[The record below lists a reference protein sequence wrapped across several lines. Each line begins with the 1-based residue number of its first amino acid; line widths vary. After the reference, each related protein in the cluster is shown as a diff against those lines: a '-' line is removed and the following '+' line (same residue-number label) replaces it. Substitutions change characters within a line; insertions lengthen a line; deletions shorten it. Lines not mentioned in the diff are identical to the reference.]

1 MVSLLDPLEALEK
14 RRLESL
20 RETIERRMG
29 NRILEIGDMFM
40 VACEPCGGGI
50 AGFYIAKGMAEM
62 SGEWMRVWRV
72 QKTARGHYY
81 YSASACNLDG
91 GLVYS
96 EGSFKNGWAWS
107 HYHTWS
113 HYHMGAIRRKDQG
126 IICLSGLGA
135 DHLKKQCLTTK
146 PVTTINK
153 QSLPNV

>member
-72 QKTARGHYY
+72 EKNGSGRYY

-96 EGSFKNGWAWS
+96 EGSFKNGWAWN
-107 HYHTWS
+107 HYQ
-113 HYHMGAIRRKDQG
+113 MGAIRRKGQG

-135 DHLKKQCLTTK
+135 DHLKKQGLTTK

-153 QSLPNV
+153 QSLPNI

>member
-1 MVSLLDPLEALEK
+1 MVSLLDPLEVLEK

-40 VACEPCGGGI
+40 VACEPCDS
-50 AGFYIAKGMAEM
+50 ASCFYTAKGMAEM
-62 SGEWMRVWRV
+62 SGGWMRVWRV
-72 QKTARGHYY
+72 EKDGTGHYY

-96 EGSFKNGWAWS
+96 EGSFKNGWDWN
-107 HYHTWS
+107 HYQ
-113 HYHMGAIRRKDQG
+113 MGAIRRKGQG
-126 IICLSGLGA
+126 IVCLSGLGA
-135 DHLKKQCLTTK
+135 DHLKKQGLTTK

>member
-96 EGSFKNGWAWS
+96 EGSFKNGWAWN
-107 HYHTWS
+107 HYQ
-113 HYHMGAIRRKDQG
+113 MGAIRRKDQG

-135 DHLKKQCLTTK
+135 DHLKKQGLTTK
-146 PVTTINK
+146 PVATINK

>member
-40 VACEPCGGGI
+40 VACEPCGSI
-50 AGFYIAKGMAEM
+50 SGFYTAKGMAEM

-72 QKTARGHYY
+72 EKNARGRYY
-81 YSASACNLDG
+81 YSAMACNLDG

-96 EGSFKNGWAWS
+96 EGSFKNGWAWN
-107 HYHTWS
+107 HYQ
-113 HYHMGAIRRKDQG
+113 MGAIRRKGQG
-126 IICLSGLGA
+126 IVCLSGLGA
-135 DHLKKQCLTTK
+135 DHLKKQGLTTK
-146 PVTTINK
+146 PITTINK

>member
-1 MVSLLDPLEALEK
+1 MVSLLDPLEVLEK

-40 VACEPCGGGI
+40 VACEPCDS
-50 AGFYIAKGMAEM
+50 ASGFYTAKGMAEM
-62 SGEWMRVWRV
+62 SGEWMRVLRV

-91 GLVYS
+91 GLVY
-96 EGSFKNGWAWS
+96 GDDSFKNGWI
-107 HYHTWS
+107 WS

-126 IICLSGLGA
+126 IVCLSGLGA
-135 DHLKKQCLTTK
+135 DHLKKQGLTTK
-146 PVTTINK
+146 PVTTVNK

>member
-1 MVSLLDPLEALEK
+1 MVSLLDPLEVLEK

-40 VACEPCGGGI
+40 VACEPCRTI
-50 AGFYIAKGMAEM
+50 AGFYTAKGMAEM

-72 QKTARGHYY
+72 DKNARGRYY

-91 GLVYS
+91 GFVYGD
-96 EGSFKNGWAWS
+96 GSFKNGWAWS
-107 HYHTWS
+107 HYQ
-113 HYHMGAIRRKDQG
+113 MGAIRRKGQG
-126 IICLSGLGA
+126 IVCLSGLGA
-135 DHLKKQCLTTK
+135 DHLKKQGLTTK

-153 QSLPNV
+153 QSLPNI

>member
-20 RETIERRMG
+20 REVIEERMG
-29 NRILEIGDMFM
+29 NRRLEIGDMFM
-40 VACEPCGGGI
+40 VACEPCESI
-50 AGFYIAKGMAEM
+50 SGFYTAKGMAEM

-72 QKTARGHYY
+72 EKTARGRYY

-96 EGSFKNGWAWS
+96 EGSFKNGWAWN
-107 HYHTWS
+107 HYQ
-113 HYHMGAIRRKDQG
+113 MGAIRRKGQG
-126 IICLSGLGA
+126 IVCLSGLGA
-135 DHLKKQCLTTK
+135 DHLKKQGLTTK

-153 QSLPNV
+153 QSLPNI

>member
-40 VACEPCGGGI
+40 VACEPCDS
-50 AGFYIAKGMAEM
+50 ASGFYTAKGMAEM
-62 SGEWMRVWRV
+62 SGKWMRVWRV
-72 QKTARGHYY
+72 EKTARGHYY
-81 YSASACNLDG
+81 YRASACNLDG
-91 GLVYS
+91 GFVY
-96 EGSFKNGWAWS
+96 GDDSFKNGWV
-107 HYHTWS
+107 WS

-126 IICLSGLGA
+126 IICQSGLGA
-135 DHLKKQCLTTK
+135 DHLKKQGLTTK
-146 PVTTINK
+146 PVTTIKK

>member
-40 VACEPCGGGI
+40 VACEPCDS
-50 AGFYIAKGMAEM
+50 ASGFYTAKGMAEM
-62 SGEWMRVWRV
+62 SGKWMRVWRV
-72 QKTARGHYY
+72 EKNNSGHYY

-91 GLVYS
+91 GRVYS
-96 EGSFKNGWAWS
+96 EGSFKNGWVWS
-107 HYHTWS
+107 HH
-113 HYHMGAIRRKDQG
+113 HMGAIRRKDQG

-135 DHLKKQCLTTK
+135 DHLKKQGLTTK

-153 QSLPNV
+153 QSLPNI

>member
-40 VACEPCGGGI
+40 VACEPCGGTI
-50 AGFYIAKGMAEM
+50 AGFYTARGMAEM

-72 QKTARGHYY
+72 DKNSSGRYY

-96 EGSFKNGWAWS
+96 EGSFKNGWAWN
-107 HYHTWS
+107 
-113 HYHMGAIRRKDQG
+113 HYHMGAIRRKGQG
-126 IICLSGLGA
+126 IVCLSGLGA
-135 DHLKKQCLTTK
+135 DHLKKQGLTTK

-153 QSLPNV
+153 QSLPNI

>member
-81 YSASACNLDG
+81 YRASACNLDG

-96 EGSFKNGWAWS
+96 EGSFKNGWAWN
-107 HYHTWS
+107 HYQ
-113 HYHMGAIRRKDQG
+113 MGAIRRKGQG
-126 IICLSGLGA
+126 IVCLSGLGA
-135 DHLKKQCLTTK
+135 DHLKKQGLTTK

>member
-1 MVSLLDPLEALEK
+1 MVSLLDPLEVLEK

-40 VACEPCGGGI
+40 VACEPCRTI
-50 AGFYIAKGMAEM
+50 AGFYTAKGMAEM

-72 QKTARGHYY
+72 DKNSSGRYY

-96 EGSFKNGWAWS
+96 EGSFKNGWAWN
-107 HYHTWS
+107 HYQ
-113 HYHMGAIRRKDQG
+113 MGAIRRKGQG
-126 IICLSGLGA
+126 IVCLSSLGA
-135 DHLKKQCLTTK
+135 DHLKKQGLTTK

>member
-1 MVSLLDPLEALEK
+1 MVSLLDPLEVLEK

-40 VACEPCGGGI
+40 VACEPCGTI
-50 AGFYIAKGMAEM
+50 AGFYTAKGMAEM

-72 QKTARGHYY
+72 HKTARGHYY

-96 EGSFKNGWAWS
+96 EGSFKNGWAWN
-107 HYHTWS
+107 HYQ
-113 HYHMGAIRRKDQG
+113 MGAIRRKGQG
-126 IICLSGLGA
+126 IVCLSGLGA
-135 DHLKKQCLTTK
+135 DHLKKQGLTTK

>member
-29 NRILEIGDMFM
+29 NRILDIGDMFM
-40 VACEPCGGGI
+40 VACEPCDS
-50 AGFYIAKGMAEM
+50 ASGFYTARGMAEM
-62 SGEWMRVWRV
+62 SGEWMRVCRV

-96 EGSFKNGWAWS
+96 EGSFKNGWAWN
-107 HYHTWS
+107 HYQ
-113 HYHMGAIRRKDQG
+113 MGAIRRKGQG

-135 DHLKKQCLTTK
+135 DHLKKQGLTTK

>member
-40 VACEPCGGGI
+40 VACEPCGGTI
-50 AGFYIAKGMAEM
+50 AGFYTAKGMAEM

-72 QKTARGHYY
+72 EKNCRGRYY

-96 EGSFKNGWAWS
+96 EGSFKNGWD
-107 HYHTWS
+107 WS
-113 HYHMGAIRRKDQG
+113 HYHMSAIRRKGQG
-126 IICLSGLGA
+126 IVCLSGLGA
-135 DHLKKQCLTTK
+135 DHLKKQGLTTK

>member
-1 MVSLLDPLEALEK
+1 MVSLLDPLEVLEK

-40 VACEPCGGGI
+40 VACEPCRTI
-50 AGFYIAKGMAEM
+50 AGFYTARGMAEM

-72 QKTARGHYY
+72 DKNSSGRYY

-96 EGSFKNGWAWS
+96 EGSFKNGWAWN
-107 HYHTWS
+107 HYQ
-113 HYHMGAIRRKDQG
+113 MGAIRRKGQG

-135 DHLKKQCLTTK
+135 DHLKKQGLTTK

>member
-40 VACEPCGGGI
+40 VACEPCDS
-50 AGFYIAKGMAEM
+50 ASGFYTAKGMAEM

-72 QKTARGHYY
+72 EKNGRGRYY

-96 EGSFKNGWAWS
+96 EGSFKNGWAWN
-107 HYHTWS
+107 HYQ
-113 HYHMGAIRRKDQG
+113 MGAIRRKGQG
-126 IICLSGLGA
+126 IVCLSGLGA
-135 DHLKKQCLTTK
+135 DHLKKQGLTTK

>member
-40 VACEPCGGGI
+40 VACEPCATI
-50 AGFYIAKGMAEM
+50 AAFYTAKGMAEM

-72 QKTARGHYY
+72 DKNSSGHYY

-96 EGSFKNGWAWS
+96 EGSFKNGWV
-107 HYHTWS
+107 WS
-113 HYHMGAIRRKDQG
+113 HYHMGAIRRKGQG
-126 IICLSGLGA
+126 IVCLSGLGA
-135 DHLKKQCLTTK
+135 DHLKKQGLTTK

>member
-40 VACEPCGGGI
+40 VACEPCGGEI

-72 QKTARGHYY
+72 QKTASGRYY
-81 YSASACNLDG
+81 YRASACNLDG

-96 EGSFKNGWAWS
+96 EASSKNGWVWN
-107 HYHTWS
+107 HYQ
-113 HYHMGAIRRKDQG
+113 MGAIRRKDQG
-126 IICLSGLGA
+126 IVCLSGLGA
-135 DHLKKQCLTTK
+135 DHLKKQGLTTK

>member
-40 VACEPCGGGI
+40 VACEPCDS
-50 AGFYIAKGMAEM
+50 ASGFYTAKGMAEM
-62 SGEWMRVWRV
+62 SGKWMRVWRV
-72 QKTARGHYY
+72 EKTARGHYY
-81 YSASACNLDG
+81 YSASAYNLDG
-91 GLVYS
+91 RLVYS
-96 EGSFKNGWAWS
+96 EGSFKNGWIWS
-107 HYHTWS
+107 HH
-113 HYHMGAIRRKDQG
+113 HMGAIRRKGQG
-126 IICLSGLGA
+126 IVCLSGLGA
-135 DHLKKQCLTTK
+135 DHLKKQGLTTK

>member
-40 VACEPCGGGI
+40 VACEPCDS
-50 AGFYIAKGMAEM
+50 ASGFYIAKGMAEM
-62 SGEWMRVWRV
+62 SGEWMRVCRV

-81 YSASACNLDG
+81 YSASAWNLDG
-91 GLVYS
+91 GRVYS

-107 HYHTWS
+107 HYH
-113 HYHMGAIRRKDQG
+113 MGAIRRKGQG

-135 DHLKKQCLTTK
+135 DHLKKQGLTTK
-146 PVTTINK
+146 PVTTVNK

>member
-40 VACEPCGGGI
+40 VACEPCDS
-50 AGFYIAKGMAEM
+50 ASGFYIAKGMAEM

-81 YSASACNLDG
+81 YSASAWNLDG
-91 GLVYS
+91 GRVYS
-96 EGSFKNGWAWS
+96 EGSFKNGWAWN
-107 HYHTWS
+107 HYQ
-113 HYHMGAIRRKDQG
+113 MGAIRR
-126 IICLSGLGA
+126 
-135 DHLKKQCLTTK
+135 
-146 PVTTINK
+146 
-153 QSLPNV
+153 

>member
-1 MVSLLDPLEALEK
+1 MVRLLDPLESLEK

-40 VACEPCGGGI
+40 VACEPCDS
-50 AGFYIAKGMAEM
+50 ASGFYTAKGMAEM
-62 SGEWMRVWRV
+62 SGEWMRVLRV
-72 QKTARGHYY
+72 EKNDRGRYY

-96 EGSFKNGWAWS
+96 EGSFKNGWAWN
-107 HYHTWS
+107 HYQ
-113 HYHMGAIRRKDQG
+113 MGAIRRKGQG
-126 IICLSGLGA
+126 IVCLSGLGA
-135 DHLKKQCLTTK
+135 DHLKKQGLTTK
-146 PVTTINK
+146 PVPTINK

>member
-40 VACEPCGGGI
+40 VACEPCGGTI
-50 AGFYIAKGMAEM
+50 AGFYTARGMAEM

-72 QKTARGHYY
+72 DKNSRGHYY

-96 EGSFKNGWAWS
+96 EGSFKNGWAWN
-107 HYHTWS
+107 

-126 IICLSGLGA
+126 IVCLSGLGA
-135 DHLKKQCLTTK
+135 DHLKKQGLTTK
-146 PVTTINK
+146 PVTTIKK

>member
-29 NRILEIGDMFM
+29 NRILDIGDMFM
-40 VACEPCGGGI
+40 VACEPCYS
-50 AGFYIAKGMAEM
+50 ASGFYTAKGMAEM
-62 SGEWMRVWRV
+62 SGEWMRVCRV

-107 HYHTWS
+107 HH
-113 HYHMGAIRRKDQG
+113 HMGAIRRKGQG

-135 DHLKKQCLTTK
+135 DHLKKQGLTTK

-153 QSLPNV
+153 QSLPNI

>member
-50 AGFYIAKGMAEM
+50 AGFYTAKGMAEM

-72 QKTARGHYY
+72 EKNGRGRYY

-107 HYHTWS
+107 HH
-113 HYHMGAIRRKDQG
+113 HMGAIRRKGQG
-126 IICLSGLGA
+126 IVCLSGLGA
-135 DHLKKQCLTTK
+135 DHLKKQGLTTK
-146 PVTTINK
+146 PVTAINK

>member
-1 MVSLLDPLEALEK
+1 MVSLLDPLEVLEK

-40 VACEPCGGGI
+40 VACEPCGGAF
-50 AGFYIAKGMAEM
+50 AGFYTARGMAEM

-72 QKTARGHYY
+72 DKNSSGRYY

-96 EGSFKNGWAWS
+96 EGSFKNGWAWN
-107 HYHTWS
+107 HYQ
-113 HYHMGAIRRKDQG
+113 MGAIRRKGQG
-126 IICLSGLGA
+126 IVCLSGLGA
-135 DHLKKQCLTTK
+135 DHLKKQGLTTK

>member
-40 VACEPCGGGI
+40 VACEPCDS
-50 AGFYIAKGMAEM
+50 ASGFYTAKGMAEM
-62 SGEWMRVWRV
+62 SGEWMRVRRV
-72 QKTARGHYY
+72 HKNGRGRYY

-96 EGSFKNGWAWS
+96 EGSFKNGWSWRHS
-107 HYHTWS
+107 P
-113 HYHMGAIRRKDQG
+113 MGAIRRKGQG
-126 IICLSGLGA
+126 IVCLSGLGA
-135 DHLKKQCLTTK
+135 DHLKKQGLTTK

-153 QSLPNV
+153 QSLPNI

>member
-1 MVSLLDPLEALEK
+1 MVSLLDPLEVLEK

-40 VACEPCGGGI
+40 VACEPCGSI
-50 AGFYIAKGMAEM
+50 SGFYTAKGMAEM

-72 QKTARGHYY
+72 GTTASGRYY

-91 GLVYS
+91 GLVYG
-96 EGSFKNGWAWS
+96 EGSFKNGWV
-107 HYHTWS
+107 WS
-113 HYHMGAIRRKDQG
+113 HYHMGAILRKDQG

-135 DHLKKQCLTTK
+135 DYLKKQGLTTK

>member
-1 MVSLLDPLEALEK
+1 MVSSLDPLETLEK

-40 VACEPCGGGI
+40 VACEPCGTI
-50 AGFYIAKGMAEM
+50 AGFYTAKGMAEM

-72 QKTARGHYY
+72 DKNSSGRYY

-91 GLVYS
+91 GFVYS
-96 EGSFKNGWAWS
+96 EGSFKNGWAWN
-107 HYHTWS
+107 HYQ
-113 HYHMGAIRRKDQG
+113 MGAIRRKGQG
-126 IICLSGLGA
+126 IVCLSGLGA
-135 DHLKKQCLTTK
+135 DHLKKQGLTTK

-153 QSLPNV
+153 QSLPNI

>member
-1 MVSLLDPLEALEK
+1 MVSLLDPLETLEK

-40 VACEPCGGGI
+40 VACEPCGGTI
-50 AGFYIAKGMAEM
+50 AGFYTAKGMAEM

-72 QKTARGHYY
+72 DKNSSGRYY

-96 EGSFKNGWAWS
+96 EGSFKNGWAWN
-107 HYHTWS
+107 HYQ
-113 HYHMGAIRRKDQG
+113 MGAIRRKGQG
-126 IICLSGLGA
+126 IVCLSGLGA
-135 DHLKKQCLTTK
+135 DHLKKQGLTTK

-153 QSLPNV
+153 QSLPNI

>member
-40 VACEPCGGGI
+40 VACEPCDS
-50 AGFYIAKGMAEM
+50 ASGFYTAKGMAEM
-62 SGEWMRVWRV
+62 SGKWMRVWRV
-72 QKTARGHYY
+72 EKTARGHYY

-96 EGSFKNGWAWS
+96 EGSFKNGWAWN
-107 HYHTWS
+107 HYQ
-113 HYHMGAIRRKDQG
+113 MGAIRRKGQG
-126 IICLSGLGA
+126 IVCLSGLGA
-135 DHLKKQCLTTK
+135 DHLKKQGLTTK
-146 PVTTINK
+146 PVTTIKK

>member
-40 VACEPCGGGI
+40 VACEPCDS
-50 AGFYIAKGMAEM
+50 ASGFYTARGMAEM
-62 SGEWMRVWRV
+62 SGEWMRVCRV

-81 YSASACNLDG
+81 YRASACNLDG

-96 EGSFKNGWAWS
+96 EGSFKNGWV
-107 HYHTWS
+107 WS
-113 HYHMGAIRRKDQG
+113 HYHMGAILRKDQG

-135 DHLKKQCLTTK
+135 DHLKKQGLTTK
-146 PVTTINK
+146 PVTIINK
-153 QSLPNV
+153 QSLPNI

>member
-72 QKTARGHYY
+72 DKNSSGHYY

-96 EGSFKNGWAWS
+96 EGSFKNGWAWN
-107 HYHTWS
+107 HYQ
-113 HYHMGAIRRKDQG
+113 MGAIRRKGQG
-126 IICLSGLGA
+126 IVCLSGLGA
-135 DHLKKQCLTTK
+135 DHLKKQGLTTK
-146 PVTTINK
+146 PVITINK

>member
-1 MVSLLDPLEALEK
+1 MVSLLDPLEVLEK

-40 VACEPCGGGI
+40 VACEPCRTI
-50 AGFYIAKGMAEM
+50 AGFYTARGMAEM

-72 QKTARGHYY
+72 DKNSSGHYY

-96 EGSFKNGWAWS
+96 EGSFKNGWAWN
-107 HYHTWS
+107 HYQ
-113 HYHMGAIRRKDQG
+113 MGAIRRKGQG

-135 DHLKKQCLTTK
+135 DHLKKQGLTTK

>member
-1 MVSLLDPLEALEK
+1 MVSLLDPLEVLEK

-40 VACEPCGGGI
+40 VACEPCRTI
-50 AGFYIAKGMAEM
+50 AGFYTAKGMAEM

-72 QKTARGHYY
+72 DKNSSGRYY

-96 EGSFKNGWAWS
+96 EGSFKNGWAWN
-107 HYHTWS
+107 HYQ
-113 HYHMGAIRRKDQG
+113 MGAIRRKGQG
-126 IICLSGLGA
+126 IVCLSGLGA
-135 DHLKKQCLTTK
+135 DHLKKQGLTTK

-153 QSLPNV
+153 QSLPNI